1 MARYY
6 NRRRFARRVR
16 RMRRSKR
23 SSLSRV
29 KRDILKCNFPTKVKF
44 MGLTE
49 KKVMFLTKNF
59 QISMTGNT
67 TANPP
72 VPGTQQIILDPMSA
86 DNIASLYSLQTRN
99 IPNWDKMC
107 ILGIYIKFQPLKNMW
122 AAVAPNAA
130 VDNINI
136 EQVKCT
142 YNMNIVNIN
151 RPQNGAAG
159 TAPAIAYDRT
169 GVNYKQVFTF
179 NSNEAFTMYLPAPT
193 TMSSEDPCV
202 HRSKTWWSIANIQ
215 AHSSDDDGFI
225 KGTKEY
231 CEEDDNGMIGD
242 DDDDVPEYSAIFPES
257 TDRPYICAGR
267 LFFSSMAAKY
277 NVTINYKVALKG

>member
-29 KRDILKCNFPTKVKF
+29 KKDIMKCNFPTKVKF

-49 KKVMFLTKNF
+49 KKVMFLTKNL
-59 QISMTGNT
+59 QISMVGTPAQGQV
-67 TANPP
+67 AAKPA
-72 VPGTQQIILDPMSA
+72 TQQIILDPVASDNFKSIIA
-86 DNIASLYSLQTRN
+86 DPDDNIF
-99 IPNWDKMC
+99 NWDKMC

-122 AAVAPNAA
+122 DAGDGN
-130 VDNINI
+130 NI
-136 EQVKCT
+136 EHVECT
-142 YNMNIVNIN
+142 YNMNIVDLA
-151 RPQNGAAG
+151 NGPNDAQG
-159 TAPAIAYDRT
+159 HPTPAPAIAYDT
-169 GVNYKQVFTF
+169 NGKAYKQVFTF

-193 TMSSEDPCV
+193 TMCSDSPCV
-202 HRSKTWWSIANIQ
+202 YRSKTWWALANIK
-215 AHSSDDDGFI
+215 AHVAGDPNFI
-225 KGTKEY
+225 KGGMI
-231 CEEDDNGMIGD
+231 EEDDMIGD
-242 DDDDVPEYSAIFPES
+242 DEDNDEPMYGDIFPGNA
-257 TDRPYICAGR
+257 DRPYICAGR